1 MKAPGKVYDLSQPTF
16 HNAPQWPEYE
26 PTVVNLRYTIAFNG
40 FNAERLELTTHS
52 GTHMD
57 VPFHFIQDGATIDRM
72 PLEHLM
78 GPMTILDLTGKEP
91 ESVISIADLER
102 FGETVAADE
111 IVLIKTGWGLKRAS
125 SEEYLKKWPYLDQ
138 SAAEYL
144 VSRNVRGVGT
154 DGLSIGGIGD
164 YARSRAPHIPLLK
177 AGKFIIEDMRIPDD
191 LATNKR
197 YFLCAFPILL
207 KGAGAAW
214 VRPVAWEL
222 A

>member
-16 HNAPQWPEYE
+16 HNSPQWPEYE
-26 PTVVNLRYTIAFNG
+26 PTVVNLRYTLAFNG
-40 FNAERLELTTHS
+40 FNAERVELTTHS

-72 PLEHLM
+72 PLERLM
-78 GPMTILDLTGKEP
+78 GPATILDLTGKAP
-91 ESVISIADLER
+91 GSVISAADLER
-102 FGETVAADE
+102 CDEAIAADE
-111 IVLIKTGWGLKRAS
+111 IILIKTGWGLKRAS

-177 AGKFIIEDMRIPDD
+177 AEKFIIEDMLIPDD
-191 LATNKR
+191 LAMDKR

-222 A
+222 G